1 MALLLYQF
9 RNSIF
14 LIGST
19 MSRLCVIIV
28 ASWLMHG
35 RRWDKRRTFRHQ
47 LSIDFLTCSP
57 GASHMRSCQILTPK
71 LRSLHVVLCLC
82 LLRYSAKLL
91 FRLLSFIAHTS
102 LQSPA
107 WWRLFRL
114 ERNNYVF
121 IWNWCFGSIFLG
133 SRKGVVARALDLR
146 PWRLWV
152 RLQGLCFWGNKL
164 FTHMC
169 LCHQAV

>member
-102 LQSPA
+102 CSHQPDEGCFV
-107 WWRLFRL
+107 WREITMFSFGIGALA
-114 ERNNYVF
+114 VF
-121 IWNWCFGSIFLG
+121 FGQQEGHSG
-133 SRKGVVARALDLR
+133 
-146 PWRLWV
+146 
-152 RLQGLCFWGNKL
+152 
-164 FTHMC
+164 
-169 LCHQAV
+169 